1 MKSSGYKKFFTYNLL
16 GGILWTAG
24 ITYAGYYA
32 GAILRSAGIDPDTII
47 LPIIVFVVFISIL
60 PALYQVTKNKEIGTS
75 LLPDGKGGQKL
86 FETKISPNTEIKI
99 PTELK
104 KSVLI
109 ITIYSIESKVKY
121 QSFKLLTY

>member
-1 MKSSGYKKFFTYNLL
+1 MDYKKFFTYNLL

-60 PALYQVTKNKEIGTS
+60 PALYQVTKNKETRDSI
-75 LLPDGKGGQKL
+75 LNFAKNRFRVKP
-86 FETKISPNTEIKI
+86 
-99 PTELK
+99 
-104 KSVLI
+104 KS
-109 ITIYSIESKVKY
+109 K
-121 QSFKLLTY
+121 